1 MKLNASVR
9 TVIQFIDYTSNND
22 DNATRWWLHTNDS
35 DDSDDDNDD
44 GDDNDSAD
52 SVNHVW
58 ASSSSNSSKLLKS
71 VSERYYH
78 PLRAWSGQRNR
89 IF

>member
-9 TVIQFIDYTSNND
+9 TVIQFIDYTSND
-22 DNATRWWLHTNDS
+22 DDDDATRWWLDTNDD

-44 GDDNDSAD
+44 SDNDSAD

-58 ASSSSNSSKLLKS
+58 ASSSNSNKLLQS
-71 VSERYYH
+71 VNYH